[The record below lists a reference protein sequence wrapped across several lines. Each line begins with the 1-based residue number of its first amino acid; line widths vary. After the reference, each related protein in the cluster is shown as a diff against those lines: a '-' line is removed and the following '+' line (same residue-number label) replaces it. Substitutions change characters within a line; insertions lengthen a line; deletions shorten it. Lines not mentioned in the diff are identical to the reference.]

1 VSAATG
7 MAGRMARPKL
17 HPGQVDIDEALVRRL
32 LAAQFPAWAGLPL
45 VPVASTG
52 TVNALYRMGDEL
64 VVRLPLVE
72 RWAAGLVNELEWL
85 PRLAPALPLAV
96 PEPVAAGQPDEGY
109 PFRWAVYRWLDG
121 ETWALD
127 RVADACRAAEALA
140 DFAQA
145 LQAVDPAGNPQ
156 PRPASH
162 GGPLWDRDEGVRAA
176 LAAAEGMIDTAA
188 IAAAW
193 ERALAVPVWD
203 RRPVWVHSDLLAGNV
218 LVRDGRLHAVIDWG
232 GAGVGDPAANA
243 LAAWSLFTGE
253 SRAVYRAAL
262 SVDDD
267 TWERGRGW
275 ALTRI
280 MNVPYYAES
289 NPLFVEDAKRTLA
302 EALYCDE

>member
-1 VSAATG
+1 MAA
-7 MAGRMARPKL
+7 RMARPKL

-45 VPVASTG
+45 LPVASTG
-52 TVNALYRMGDEL
+52 TVNALYRLGDEL

-72 RWAAGLVNELEWL
+72 RWAPGVVNELAWL
-85 PRLAPALPLAV
+85 PRLAPSLPLAV
-96 PEPVAAGQPDEGY
+96 PEPVAAGEPGEGF
-109 PFRWAVYRWLDG
+109 PFRWAVFRWLDG

-127 RVADACRAAEALA
+127 RVADPGLAAEELA
-140 DFAQA
+140 AVVQA
-145 LQAVDPAGNPQ
+145 LRAVAPTGTPR

-162 GGPLWDRDEGVRAA
+162 GGPLRDRDEGVRAA
-176 LAAAEGMIDTAA
+176 LAAAEGMVDTAA

-193 ERALAVPVWD
+193 VAAIQVPVWD
-203 RRPVWVHSDLLAGNV
+203 RPPVWVHSDLLAGNV
-218 LVRDGRLHAVIDWG
+218 LVRGGRLHAVIDWG

-253 SRAVYRAAL
+253 SRKVYRAAL
-262 SVDDD
+262 AVDAD

-280 MNVPYYAES
+280 MNVPYYAET
-289 NPLFVEDAKRTLA
+289 NPLCVDDAKRTLT
-302 EALYCDE
+302 EALYFDE

>member
-1 VSAATG
+1 
-7 MAGRMARPKL
+7 M
-17 HPGQVDIDEALVRRL
+17 HPGQVDIDRALVRRL
-32 LAAQFPAWAGLPL
+32 LIDQFPAWAKLPL

-52 TVNALYRMGDEL
+52 TVNALFRLGDEL

-72 RWAAGLVNELEWL
+72 RWAAGVINELEWL
-85 PRLAPALPLAV
+85 PRLGPLLPLAV
-96 PEPVAAGQPDEGY
+96 PEPVAAGEPGEGY

-121 ETWALD
+121 EPWALD
-127 RVADACRAAEALA
+127 RVDDPCRAAEALA
-140 DFAQA
+140 EFARV
-145 LQAVDPAGNPQ
+145 LQAVDPTGTPR

-162 GGPLWDRDEGVRAA
+162 GGPLRERDEGVRSA
-176 LAAAEGMIDTAA
+176 LAAAAGMMDTAA

-193 ERALAVPVWD
+193 DRALAVPAWD
-203 RRPVWVHSDLLAGNV
+203 RPPVWVHSDLLAGNV

-253 SRAVYRAAL
+253 SRKAYRAAL
-262 SVDDD
+262 TLDHD

-280 MNVPYYAES
+280 MSVPYYAET
-289 NPLFVEDAKRTLA
+289 NPLFVEDARRTLA
-302 EALYCDE
+302 EALSDR